1 MKKFGKI
8 LCVLLAVTCLAGC
21 GSSSS
26 KEPVAPDTEFQGGR
40 KSNVEETKEEVSVE
54 ETTEDVATEETTEEV
69 AEDTQSEDGLS
80 LESDGTSTVNSTTI
94 DGTAYY
100 LTDEAMTALGSL
112 ESDYHKIKWGV
123 VYSPDGMDGFVI
135 SIAPYMDGDT
145 VRLLIAF
152 TNLYNEE
159 VFVNARGDAL
169 DANGNKIGSVSG
181 YELTIG
187 SGNSV
192 LYDIECKGTPTGE
205 IHWET
210 IEVKEA
216 KREYVPWEG
225 DWQLGTDANGNY
237 AVQWNLTGDK
247 SMDLGFVR
255 LIAVD
260 ENGYIC
266 GCAQG
271 YGGDPATSFSGTE
284 DFYSGMSGT
293 PADIAMF
300 ANPFFKE

>member
-1 MKKFGKI
+1 MGS
-8 LCVLLAVTCLAGC
+8 CL
-21 GSSSS
+21 
-26 KEPVAPDTEFQGGR
+26 F
-40 KSNVEETKEEVSVE
+40 
-54 ETTEDVATEETTEEV
+54 
-69 AEDTQSEDGLS
+69 
-80 LESDGTSTVNSTTI
+80 
-94 DGTAYY
+94 
-100 LTDEAMTALGSL
+100 
-112 ESDYHKIKWGV
+112 
-123 VYSPDGMDGFVI
+123 PDGMDGFVI

-192 LYDIECKGTPTGE
+192 LYDVECKGTPTGE